1 MTVTSVPRPADPD
14 AAARFARDAQPL
26 FDALL
31 RRARGLTKSTA
42 DAEDLVQDALLN
54 AFLGYHTFTEGTD
67 FKAWMFR
74 ILYNRWV
81 STYRTKQ
88 RRPAEVPVDDV
99 AEGELACSAARSSTA
114 SRSAEAEALT
124 RLPDHELRSAMA
136 TLPADF
142 RTALFYAEVQG
153 HTFAETATIL
163 NVPRGTVMSRVS
175 RGRQRLRVAL
185 AESAH
190 APIAQIA

>member
-1 MTVTSVPRPADPD
+1 MTPTSLPRRTDPD

-31 RRARGLTKSTA
+31 RRARGLTTTA
-42 DAEDLVQDALLN
+42 VDAEDLVQDTLLN
-54 AFLGYHTFTEGTD
+54 AFVGYHTFSDGTD
-67 FKAWMFR
+67 FKAWLFR

-81 STYRTKQ
+81 STYRAKQ
-88 RRPAEVPVDDV
+88 RRPSEVLIDDV
-99 AEGELACSAARSSTA
+99 IEGDVAGSPVGLSTA

-124 RLPDHELRSAMA
+124 RLPDHAIRSAMA

-142 RTALFYAEVQG
+142 RTALFYAEVRG
-153 HTFAETATIL
+153 HTLAETATIL

-175 RGRQRLRVAL
+175 RGRQRLRAAL
-185 AESAH
+185 AESGH
-190 APIAQIA
+190 ASIAQIA

>member
-1 MTVTSVPRPADPD
+1 MTAE
-14 AAARFARDAQPL
+14 RFAQDAQPL

-31 RRARGLTKSTA
+31 RRARGLTKTTA
-42 DAEDLVQDALLN
+42 DAEDLVQDTLLH
-54 AFLGYHTFTEGTD
+54 AFMGYHTFREGTD
-67 FKAWMFR
+67 FKAWLFR

-81 STYRTKQ
+81 STYRAKQ
-88 RRPAEVPVDDV
+88 RRPLEVPVDGV
-99 AEGELACSAARSSTA
+99 TEGDLADSAARLSTA

-124 RLPDHELRSAMA
+124 RLPDQEIRSAMA

-175 RGRQRLRVAL
+175 RGRQRLRMAL
-185 AESAH
+185 AESTH
-190 APIAQIA
+190 APVAQIA